1 MRSEQN
7 MYEQQK
13 NSRFKRIVFFIM
25 ILLVVL
31 SVTGYQMTQKKS
43 DSKGESGKVEQTIP
57 DKGKMTSKKISDVD
71 KKNMEVSLESLQK
84 MYSDSKTRELRSDIS
99 NEEIEGFK
107 SNFDKI
113 QNADL
118 KSQFESEYKRIVE
131 SRQ

>member
-43 DSKGESGKVEQTIP
+43 NSKGESEKVEQTVS

-71 KKNMEVSLESLQK
+71 KKNVEVSLESLQK
-84 MYSDSKTRELRSDIS
+84 MYSDSKTRELRTDIS